1 MKRYV
6 RAAKLDQKKIY
17 ISASNRKD
25 VMEVLDD
32 DDIEE
37 FATDYVKGVIHEYE
51 YDLECAKKY
60 GWKKPKK
67 LNPDMAARR
76 GMKWFVS
83 DVANGVIVDLV
94 GYKVSNDTRAKML
107 NVFEEV
113 ANKLI

>member
-1 MKRYV
+1 MKRYI
-6 RAAKLDQKKIY
+6 RAAN
-17 ISASNRKD
+17 NRKD

-32 DDIEE
+32 NDIEE
-37 FATDYVKGVIHEYE
+37 FATSYVKGVIDEYE

-83 DVANGVIVDLV
+83 DVANGVIIALV
-94 GYKVSNDTRAKML
+94 GYKVSNDTRARML
-107 NVFEEV
+107 DVFKEV
-113 ANKLI
+113 ADKLI